1 MRLLT
6 ELQFC
11 PTSSKERNPT
21 LLPTGDGVG
30 FLLFFADLS

>member
-11 PTSSKERNPT
+11 PTSSKERNPK
-21 LLPTGDGVG
+21 LLPIGDGFG
-30 FLLFFADLS
+30 FLLILGDLP

>member
-11 PTSSKERNPT
+11 PTSSNKRNPK
-21 LLPTGDGVG
+21 LLPIGGGFG
-30 FLLFFADLS
+30 FLLFLGDLS